1 MMLLMAMA
9 VGARMELRSNHYQQ
23 HYCHG
28 VDDDVG
34 EADVGEAD
42 VDDDVCE
49 ADVDI
54 DAGADDAAK
63 KKTLGY
69 DENVMR
75 ALAHFRRQHQ
85 KTKP

>member
-1 MMLLMAMA
+1 MAMA

-28 VDDDVG
+28 VDAGFHAGVH
-34 EADVGEAD
+34 
-42 VDDDVCE
+42 DDVCE

-85 KTKP
+85 KMKP

>member
-1 MMLLMAMA
+1 MAMA

-28 VDDDVG
+28 VDAGV
-34 EADVGEAD
+34 EADVG
-42 VDDDVCE
+42 E

-85 KTKP
+85 KMKP